1 MGQLLK
7 FIGIR
12 GFAFFVGLG
21 FLFVL
26 LWSFV
31 TDAINYFEEP
41 PVKGA
46 EYALVKENKDVDFAF
61 EGAFGRYDQAQLQ
74 RGFAVF
80 QNVCAS
86 CHGMQY
92 VAFRNLEDLGYTPEQ
107 VKAFAANWPIEVPTI
122 NPDTGEDATRP
133 ALPADRFPNPYAN
146 EVAARA
152 ANNNAYPPD
161 MSLIAKARPDG
172 ANYIYSLLTGY
183 QEPYQGYEESAEE
196 LAEKYPEAQPGEGL
210 YHNPWFPNLNIAM
223 PAPITADGQVEYP
236 EGAPEATVE
245 QMSADVA
252 AFLMWAAEPKADT
265 RKNAGLAVLIFLAF
279 ATVFAYM
286 SYRQIWAEAKRKVAL
301 KGPLDPEHM
310 AEREAAKAE
319 AAEHG
324 RGVKG

>member
-12 GFAFFVGLG
+12 GFAFLIGLG
-21 FLFVL
+21 FLGVL
-26 LWSFV
+26 LIAFV
-31 TDAINYFEEP
+31 TDAANYFKEP
-41 PVKGA
+41 PA
-46 EYALVKENKDVDFAF
+46 ESAEHVLHKANKDVDFTF
-61 EGAFGRYDQAQLQ
+61 DGAFGRYDQAQLQ

-107 VKAFAANWPIEVPTI
+107 VKAFAANWAIEVPTV
-122 NPDTGEDATRP
+122 NPDTGEASTRP

-161 MSLIAKARPDG
+161 LSLIAKARADG
-172 ANYIYSLLTGY
+172 PAYIYSLLTGY
-183 QEPYQGYEESAEE
+183 QDPYQGYEQSAEE
-196 LAEKYPEAQPGEGL
+196 LAEEFPEAQPGEGL
-210 YHNPWFPNLNIAM
+210 YHNPYFPNLNIAM
-223 PAPITADGQVEYP
+223 PAPITADGQVDYP

-286 SYRQIWAEAKRKVAL
+286 SYRQIWAEAKRKVVA
-301 KGPLDPEHM
+301 KGPLDPENM
-310 AEREAAKAE
+310 AEREEAKAE